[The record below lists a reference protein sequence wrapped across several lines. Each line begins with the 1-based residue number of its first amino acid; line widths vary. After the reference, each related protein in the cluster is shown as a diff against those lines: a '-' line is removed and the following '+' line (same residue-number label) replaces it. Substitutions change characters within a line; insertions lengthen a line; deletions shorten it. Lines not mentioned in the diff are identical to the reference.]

1 MNLKIKFMLLFTLFL
16 SGSVLSLFFCRNAND
31 TSKKSDFAKRPNV
44 IFICVDTLR
53 ANRLACYG
61 YKEIKTPHI
70 DSVAKKGVLFSQAI
84 CQVPITLPSHCSMFT
99 GLNPAS
105 HDVRENGTYRLDS
118 SERTLAEVLKENG
131 YRTAAFIG
139 GFPLDSRFGLNK
151 GFDFYDDDLTER
163 KRARKKKLW
172 QGHKVSSFERKATY
186 VIDSVT
192 KWLSSNKENNF
203 FLFIH
208 LFDPHA
214 PYAPPDPFKKTY
226 NHQLYDGEVA
236 YVDYCLGKLFKKLK
250 KWKILEEALIIITSD
265 HGESLGEHDYYGH
278 GKKLFEPSLRIP
290 LIISFPSVI
299 PQEKVIHSLVRSI
312 DIMPTLLELLDL
324 DPVRDIQG
332 ISLLPLISEETRDL
346 SLTSYGETFFPRL
359 RFDEAELRSYRTER
373 WKYIR
378 YIKDN
383 NTIREEL
390 FDLKND
396 LGEIQDVSKI
406 EESKTQELAFLL
418 DELIEIDRKK
428 AVNKNTFFPMD
439 EETKRKLKAM
449 GYIR

>member
-1 MNLKIKFMLLFTLFL
+1 MNSKTKFALLLTLLL
-16 SGSVLSLFFCRNAND
+16 SGSLLSLIFCEKAKD
-31 TSKKSDFAKRPNV
+31 TSPESDFAKRPNV

-53 ANRLACYG
+53 ADRLACYG
-61 YKEIKTPHI
+61 YREIETPHI
-70 DSVAKKGVLFSQAI
+70 DSAAKKGVLFSQAI

-99 GLNPAS
+99 GLNPTS
-105 HDVRENGTYRLDS
+105 HNVRENGTFRLDD
-118 SERTLAEVLKENG
+118 SEKTLAEILEEKG

-151 GFDFYDDDLTER
+151 GFDFYDDDLTE
-163 KRARKKKLW
+163 KKGLDKKIRW
-172 QGHKVSSFERKATY
+172 QGHTVSSFERKAAY
-186 VIDSVT
+186 VIESVI
-192 KWLSSNKENNF
+192 KWLSSNKKKNF

-214 PYAPPDPFKKTY
+214 SYSPPYPFNKIYKGRP
-226 NHQLYDGEVA
+226 YDGEVA

-250 KWKILEEALIIITSD
+250 KWKILKEALIIITSD

-290 LIISFPSVI
+290 LIVSCPSAI
-299 PQEKVIHSLVRSI
+299 PQDKVIHSLVRSI
-312 DIMPTLLELLDL
+312 DIMPTLLDLLNL
-324 DPVRDIQG
+324 DPVRDVQG
-332 ISLLPLISEETRDL
+332 ISLLPLIFEETRDL
-346 SLTSYGETFFPRL
+346 GLTSYGETFFPPL

-383 NTIREEL
+383 KVIREEL
-390 FDLKND
+390 FDLNND
-396 LGEIQDVSKI
+396 LGEIQDVSKR

-418 DELIEIDRKK
+418 DELIENDRKK
-428 AVNKNTFFPMD
+428 AVNKNTFFSMD
-439 EETKRKLKAM
+439 EETKRKLKSL